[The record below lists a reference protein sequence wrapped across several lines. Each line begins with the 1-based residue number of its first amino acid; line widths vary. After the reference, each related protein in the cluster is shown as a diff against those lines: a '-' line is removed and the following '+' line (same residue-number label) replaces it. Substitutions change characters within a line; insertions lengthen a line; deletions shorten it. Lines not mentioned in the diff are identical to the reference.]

1 MWNIFIICN
10 IWIYNIYVIYIYLCM
25 YVYKHRCR
33 KPQAFGLPTLD
44 MLIATKIVVV
54 WKKTKPQIFW
64 EPYMNLSIS
73 KWKWWRTM
81 LRAMAGITFIHR

>member
-1 MWNIFIICN
+1 
-10 IWIYNIYVIYIYLCM
+10 M

-54 WKKTKPQIFW
+54 WKKTKPQIF
-64 EPYMNLSIS
+64 LG
-73 KWKWWRTM
+73 T
-81 LRAMAGITFIHR
+81 IHEHIYFQMEMVEDNAESNGRNYIHT